1 MNNIGTL
8 WTPEEESQ
16 LLEELQQ
23 QIPITDIAKKHGRT
37 EKAIRMRIESMIK
50 KQHQRHGYTVSTLM
64 SLYSKSEQEI
74 KAILSEE
81 SQSTSTSSSSHTDN
95 PSNRKWNTMNT
106 QELTLRFDHLEKL
119 LHKIL
124 KKLEQNKIKENCS

>member
-23 QIPITDIAKKHGRT
+23 QIFITDIAKKHGRT

-50 KQHQRHGYTVSTLM
+50 KQHQRHGYTVSALM
-64 SLYSKSEQEI
+64 SIYQKSEQEI

-81 SQSTSTSSSSHTDN
+81 SASPSSLTENS
-95 PSNRKWNTMNT
+95 SNRKWSTMNT

-124 KKLEQNKIKENCS
+124 KKLEQNKIKENSS